1 MNIELNKPYL
11 STLIANTDLHA
22 GGLFF
27 CIIYQNCLEFFDDG
41 SVVFTKRVVDAFRPM
56 DDTDIRHIE
65 NFKIIGKHYMN
76 DRGYLLCEFQDLFL
90 TFTGLATEKD
100 KSMIPFHIYDRR
112 LSNRWSEVYKI
123 ED

>member
-1 MNIELNKPYL
+1 
-11 STLIANTDLHA
+11 
-22 GGLFF
+22 
-27 CIIYQNCLEFFDDG
+27 
-41 SVVFTKRVVDAFRPM
+41 
-56 DDTDIRHIE
+56 
-65 NFKIIGKHYMN
+65 MN